1 MRIDA
6 DCHLAA
12 PSNGT
17 GIGADELIKRLDEV
31 GVDRAIT
38 WPMVSYTRDIAPDNA
53 AIYQARKAHPDR
65 IIPFGG
71 VNPMLGIDVAR
82 DELKRCIEEYGV
94 QGVKLNGARDG
105 YYIDDLALSLP
116 LIEMIAEAGL
126 VLAFHCGA
134 NDFEKTH
141 PFRVARI
148 SARFPDLRIMLVHM
162 GGSGLPDIAD
172 AVADLAA
179 EHPNWYLIDSE
190 VEYRKIHKALTKLGP
205 ERICY
210 GSDTPF
216 CPMRFEWG
224 LRQVVYQDL
233 SPTQQDLVF
242 GGNIARMLGIAG

>member
-17 GIGADELIKRLDEV
+17 GIGVDELLRRLDAV
-31 GVDRAIT
+31 QVDKAIT
-38 WPMVSYTRDIAPDNA
+38 WPMVSYTRAIAPDNE
-53 AIYQARKAHPDR
+53 AIYAAHRAHPDR

-71 VNPMLGIDVAR
+71 VNPMLGVDQAR
-82 DELKRCIEEYGV
+82 EELERCIEVYGV
-94 QGVKLNGARDG
+94 RGVKLNGARDG
-105 YYIDDLALSLP
+105 YYIDDPVLSLP
-116 LIEMIAEAGL
+116 LVERIAEAGL

-141 PFRVARI
+141 PYRIAKI
-148 SARFPDLRIMLVHM
+148 SARFPELKIMVVHM

-172 AVADLAA
+172 AVADLAQ
-179 EHPNWYLIDSE
+179 EHPNWFLIDSE
-190 VEYRKIHKALTKLGP
+190 VEYRKIHKALASLGP

-224 LRQVVYQDL
+224 LRQVIYQDL
-233 SPTQQDLVF
+233 SREEQAMVF
-242 GGNIARMLGIAG
+242 GGNAARMLGIEA

>member
-12 PSNGT
+12 PSNSS
-17 GIGADELIKRLDEV
+17 GIGVDELLKRLDEV
-31 GVDRAIT
+31 GVDCAVT
-38 WPMVSYTRDIAPDNA
+38 WPMVSYTREIAPDNA
-53 AIYQARKAHPDR
+53 AIYAAWRAHPDR

-71 VNPMLGIDVAR
+71 VNPLLGIDVAR
-82 DELKRCIEEYGV
+82 EELRRCIEQYGMR
-94 QGVKLNGARDG
+94 GIKLNGARDG
-105 YYIDDLALSLP
+105 YYIDDPKLAWP
-116 LIEMIAEAGL
+116 LIDMIAEAGL

-141 PFRVARI
+141 PYRVAKI

-179 EHPNWYLIDSE
+179 SHPTWYLIDSE
-190 VEYRKIHKALTKLGP
+190 VEYRKIHRALAQLGP
-205 ERICY
+205 QRICY

-224 LRQVVYQDL
+224 MRQVVYQDL
-233 SPTQQDLVF
+233 LPAERDLIF
-242 GGNIARMLGIAG
+242 GGNMARLLGLAT